1 MRLRFCEL
9 NGGNCGLPL
18 EAIVKALRDEHYDKW
33 LLIEHDTHLRP
44 PEIDL
49 KKSADILKTLFA

>member
-1 MRLRFCEL
+1 MVAKSRFSFSAGSADPSIQIKL
-9 NGGNCGLPL
+9 TKT
-18 EAIVKALRDEHYDKW
+18 VHFT
-33 LLIEHDTHLRP
+33 LIEHDTHLRP